1 MTTGDLESQCAAEL
15 RELARQYCDGVF
27 NKGEYRRRRR
37 EILLRCVGQDFDPL
51 PTQDDDDDPLQSDA
65 PVRPAPPRDWLP
77 HIMVGVTLVVAAMM
91 GYLIYSLS

>member
-51 PTQDDDDDPLQSDA
+51 PIQDEDDDPLPADA
-65 PVRPAPPRDWLP
+65 PVQPRDWLP
-77 HIMVGVTLVVAAMM
+77 PIMVGVTLLVAGMM

>member
-1 MTTGDLESQCAAEL
+1 MCGRT
-15 RELARQYCDGVF
+15 ARAGASVL
-27 NKGEYRRRRR
+27 RRRVQQGRISAPAA

-51 PTQDDDDDPLQSDA
+51 PTQDEDDDPLQPDA
-65 PVRPAPPRDWLP
+65 PLRPAPQRDWLP